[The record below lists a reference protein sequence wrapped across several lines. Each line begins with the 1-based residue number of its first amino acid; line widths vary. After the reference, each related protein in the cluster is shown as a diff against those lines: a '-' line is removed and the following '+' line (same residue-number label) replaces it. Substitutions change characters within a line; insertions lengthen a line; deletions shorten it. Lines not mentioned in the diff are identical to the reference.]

1 MEKKPSVHQPVD
13 SSASPDTRRQ
23 PEEQCMNELPVS
35 NGWHEDEALLRI
47 ARGIRQMPDLEP
59 AANLLPSIMAAVQP
73 KKRPWWHRVHRWA
86 KARRS
91 ITFSPLQVVPVAM
104 VFAIICIVSVLYVRN
119 ADHQRIFQA
128 QQPDRIPVVFSVEV
142 PTARSVSVI
151 GSFSN
156 WQPHACELRKNNGG
170 GVWTVKLLLPAGRY
184 EYAFLVDGGTI
195 LSSPRAGFHQ
205 DDGFGNQNNFLVV
218 GNDNE
223 KSI

>member
-1 MEKKPSVHQPVD
+1 
-13 SSASPDTRRQ
+13 
-23 PEEQCMNELPVS
+23 MNELPVS
-35 NGWHEDEALLRI
+35 TGWHEDEALLRI

-59 AANLLPSIMAAVQP
+59 AVNLLPSIMAAVRPQ
-73 KKRPWWHRVHRWA
+73 KRPWWYRMYRWA
-86 KARRS
+86 KAPRS
-91 ITFSPLQVVPVAM
+91 ITFSPLQTVPAAVA
-104 VFAIICIVSVLYVRN
+104 FAMICIVSILYVRN
-119 ADHQRIFQA
+119 ADNQGIHAR
-128 QQPDRIPVVFSVEV
+128 QQDRVAVVFSVEL

-156 WQPHACELRKNNGG
+156 WQPHACELKKDNGE
-170 GVWTVKLLLPAGRY
+170 GVWTVTLLLPAGRY

-195 LSSPRAGFHQ
+195 LSTPRAGFHQ

>member
-1 MEKKPSVHQPVD
+1 
-13 SSASPDTRRQ
+13 
-23 PEEQCMNELPVS
+23 MNEPLLN
-35 NGWHEDEALLRI
+35 NGWHEDEDEALIQI

-59 AANLLPSIMAAVQP
+59 AANLLPSIMAAVRL
-73 KKRPWWHRVHRWA
+73 KKRPWWYRLHIWA

-91 ITFSPLQVVPVAM
+91 ITFSPLQVVPVA
-104 VFAIICIVSVLYVRN
+104 VALVLVCIASVLYMRSG
-119 ADHQRIFQA
+119 DHQQIFQA
-128 QQPDRIPVVFSVEV
+128 QPPDRIPVVFSVKL

-156 WQPHACELRKNNGG
+156 WQPLACELKKDNGE
-170 GVWTVKLLLPAGRY
+170 GVWTVTLLLPAGRY

-195 LSSPRAGFHQ
+195 LSTPLAGFHQ

-218 GNDNE
+218 GNGNE

>member
-13 SSASPDTRRQ
+13 SSASPDNRRQ
-23 PEEQCMNELPVS
+23 PEEHFMNELPVS
-35 NGWHEDEALLRI
+35 TGLHEDEALLRI

-59 AANLLPSIMAAVQP
+59 AASLLPSIMAIIQP
-73 KKRPWWHRVHRWA
+73 KKRPWWYRVYRWA
-86 KARRS
+86 KAPRS
-91 ITFSPLQVVPVAM
+91 ITFSALQTVPAAVA
-104 VFAIICIVSVLYVRN
+104 FALICTVSILYVRN
-119 ADHQRIFQA
+119 ADNQGIHA
-128 QQPDRIPVVFSVEV
+128 QQQDRVAVVFSVEL

-151 GSFSN
+151 GSFNN
-156 WQPHACELRKNNGG
+156 WQPQACELRKNNGG
-170 GVWTVKLLLPAGRY
+170 GVWTVTLLLPAGRY

-195 LSSPRAGFHQ
+195 LSTPRAGFHQ